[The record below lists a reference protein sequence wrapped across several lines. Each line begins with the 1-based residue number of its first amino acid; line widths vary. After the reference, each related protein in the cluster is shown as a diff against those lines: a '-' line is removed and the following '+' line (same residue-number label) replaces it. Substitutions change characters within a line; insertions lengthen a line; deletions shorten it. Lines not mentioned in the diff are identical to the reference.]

1 MGIYIFN
8 SNYLFNMLEK
18 DNEDKSSSHD
28 FGHDI
33 IPKAVAAGEAWVHS
47 FERSCV
53 KNSPQ
58 ASTYWRDV
66 GTIDA
71 YWRAN
76 LDLASVMPELN
87 MYDHSWPIRTYVEP
101 LPPAKFVQNL
111 DGGPGMTINSLIGSG
126 DIINGSMVIN
136 SVLFSKVRIN
146 SFCAIDSSILLPNVV
161 IGNKCHLSRCII
173 DQACIIPD
181 EMVIGMN
188 PEEDRKRFSVSEKGI
203 VLVTKDMMR
212 KLGFNQG

>member
-1 MGIYIFN
+1 M
-8 SNYLFNMLEK
+8 
-18 DNEDKSSSHD
+18 
-28 FGHDI
+28 
-33 IPKAVAAGEAWVHS
+33 
-47 FERSCV
+47 CQ
-53 KNSPQ
+53 NSPQ